1 MNETA
6 TSKDTRSHSPALID
20 LSGRVA
26 VVTGASRGIGRATAE
41 SFLKAGCSVVLNAR
55 ASDEASASFAELER
69 TFPSCASVVYGSVAD
84 GATATAIVQ
93 STLSRHRRIDIL
105 VNNAGVLRENPLGM
119 ISDSEMDEL
128 FDVNLLG
135 LMKISEI
142 VAEEMAR
149 RRSGSIVNVSSIVG
163 IKGSAGQVAYAA
175 TKAGVIGAT
184 HSSARQLAP
193 FNIRVN
199 AVAPGMIDTSMI
211 KPFSGDRRKR
221 IESNIAMGRVGS
233 AQDVANVILFLV
245 SDLASYVTGQ
255 VLGVD
260 GGLVL

>member
-1 MNETA
+1 VNELGL
-6 TSKDTRSHSPALID
+6 SKDTCPHGATVID

-41 SFLKAGCSVVLNAR
+41 SFLKAGCSVILNAR
-55 ASDEASASFAELER
+55 ASDEASASFGELER
-69 TFPSCASVVYGSVAD
+69 AYPTRASVVYGSVAH
-84 GATATAIVQ
+84 GATASAVIQ
-93 STLSRHRRIDIL
+93 GAMSRHKRIDIL
-105 VNNAGVLRENPLGM
+105 VNNAGILRENPLGM
-119 ISDSEMDEL
+119 ISDTEMDEL
-128 FDVNLLG
+128 FDVNLVG
-135 LMKISEI
+135 LMKISQMA
-142 VAEEMAR
+142 AEEMVR

-163 IKGSAGQVAYAA
+163 SKGSAGQVVYAA

-184 HSSARQLAP
+184 HSTAKELAP

-211 KPFSGDRRKR
+211 KPFSSDRRRR

>member
-1 MNETA
+1 VSEPRLSN
-6 TSKDTRSHSPALID
+6 DTRSHLTSVID

-41 SFLKAGCSVVLNAR
+41 SFLKAGCSVILNAR
-55 ASDEASASFAELER
+55 ASDEASTSFSELEQAYPTR
-69 TFPSCASVVYGSVAD
+69 ASVVYGSVAD
-84 GATATAIVQ
+84 GATASAVVQ
-93 STLSRHRRIDIL
+93 SAISRHKRIDIL
-105 VNNAGVLRENPLGM
+105 VNNAGILRENPLGM
-119 ISDSEMDEL
+119 ISDAEMHEL
-128 FDVNLLG
+128 FDVNLVG
-135 LMKISEI
+135 LMRISQI
-142 VAEEMAR
+142 AADEMTR

-184 HSSARQLAP
+184 HSTARELGQ

-199 AVAPGMIDTSMI
+199 AVAPGFIDTSMTT
-211 KPFSGDRRKR
+211 PFSGERRKR

-255 VLGVD
+255 VVGVD

>member
-1 MNETA
+1 MNE
-6 TSKDTRSHSPALID
+6 PALSNDSRTRFTSIID

-41 SFLKAGCSVVLNAR
+41 CFLKAGCSVILNAR
-55 ASDEASASFAELER
+55 ASDQASTSFGELER
-69 TFPSCASVVYGSVAD
+69 AYPNTASVVYGSVAD
-84 GATATAIVQ
+84 VATASAVVE
-93 STLSRHRRIDIL
+93 SAMSRHKRIDIL
-105 VNNAGVLRENPLGM
+105 VNNAGILREGRLGM
-119 ISDSEMDEL
+119 ISDAEMDEL
-128 FDVNLLG
+128 LDVNLVG
-135 LMKISEI
+135 LMRISKM
-142 VAEEMAR
+142 AAQEMAR

-175 TKAGVIGAT
+175 TKAGVIGVT
-184 HSSARQLAP
+184 HSTARELGP

-199 AVAPGMIDTSMI
+199 AVAPGLIDTSMT

-221 IESNIAMGRVGS
+221 IESNIAMGRIGS

-245 SDLASYVTGQ
+245 SDLATYVTGQ